1 MLFKD
6 RQEAGKKLAEKLA
19 ELDVQN
25 PIVLALPRGGVPVGF
40 EVAKKL
46 KSPLGVLVVRK
57 LGAPAQPEFGIGA
70 IAPENTAIYD
80 DEAIRNLGISE
91 EEVRHIEEVERK
103 ELQRRIK
110 IYRGSQLMPNLKGK
124 TVILVDDGLATG
136 VTARAAIKYI
146 LEHHPDKLIVAMP
159 VCALDSV
166 QSIHSIIRPMKD
178 DAICLSTPY
187 DFSALGLWYRNFSQV
202 SDEEVISLL
211 KKSKRP
217 SSARRP
223 LKGVH
228 HAEPEASLHE
238 FG

>member
-6 RQEAGKKLAEKLA
+6 RLEAGKKLAERLV
-19 ELDVQN
+19 ELDVQD

-46 KSPLGVLVVRK
+46 KSPLDVLVVRK
-57 LGAPAQPEFGIGA
+57 LGSPTQPEFGIGA

-80 DEAIRNLGISE
+80 DEAIRNLGIPE
-91 EEVRHIEEVERK
+91 EEIRHIEEVERR

-110 IYRGSQLMPNLKGK
+110 IYRGKEMMPDLKGK

-146 LEHHPDKLIVAMP
+146 LSRLPDKLIVAMP
-159 VCALDSV
+159 VCALDSA

-178 DAICLSTPY
+178 VIICLSTPY
-187 DFSALGLWYRNFSQV
+187 DFSSVGLWYKNFSQV
-202 SDEEVISLL
+202 TDEEVLSLL
-211 KKSKRP
+211 KKSKP
-217 SSARRP
+217 SRLAKKIVLDNIFGSAI
-223 LKGVH
+223 L
-228 HAEPEASLHE
+228 LIC
-238 FG
+238 